1 MINIAG
7 RVAGSISSRLQGMAT
22 DVIAE
27 TVSSFPFAKPKI
39 ADIPQSSFDELVSV
53 ESEENERQPPPD
65 IPNFEP
71 EPKMT
76 EAQIKVK
83 ANNSADVWK
92 EALNMIQVGANL
104 GVEFMSLEK
113 GDKVLVKQWDEKIA
127 ISGGNFIHVP
137 PEYHEAKE
145 RLNTFQ
151 ENLLTIKTD
160 TVPQQIRDMLY
171 EGFYHDYKKQAEQ
184 GTIKPYSK
192 WEAIIQSVIIILGD
206 GFKKLVFILIT
217 KALKKLM

>member
-1 MINIAG
+1 MKMVDIAG
-7 RVAGSISSRLQGMAT
+7 RVAGSISSRLQGIAT
-22 DVIAE
+22 DVVAE
-27 TVSSFPFAKPKI
+27 TISSFPFAKPKVV
-39 ADIPQSSFDELVSV
+39 DIPSSSFEELVS
-53 ESEENERQPPPD
+53 EEIPIPPPNE
-65 IPNFEP
+65 PPKFEP
-71 EPKMT
+71 EPKMS

-83 ANNSADVWK
+83 ASNSADVWK
-92 EALNMIQVGANL
+92 EALNMIQVASNL

-113 GDKVLVKQWDEKIA
+113 GDKDLAKKWDAKIA
-127 ISGGNFIHVP
+127 EAGLNFILVP

-145 RLNTFQ
+145 RLNAFQ
-151 ENLLTIKTD
+151 ANLLTIKTD
-160 TVPQQIRDMLY
+160 KVPTQIRDMLY

-192 WEAIIQSVIIILGD
+192 WEAIIQSTIIILGD

>member
-1 MINIAG
+1 MIDVAG

-39 ADIPQSSFDELVSV
+39 VDIPSSSFDEMV
-53 ESEENERQPPPD
+53 SEETVNPPPNE
-65 IPNFEP
+65 PPKVEP
-71 EPKMT
+71 EPKVT
-76 EAQIKVK
+76 DAQIKVK
-83 ANNSADVWK
+83 ASNSADVWK
-92 EALNMIQVGANL
+92 EALNMIQVGCNL

-113 GDKVLVKQWDEKIA
+113 GDKDLVKTWDVKIA
-127 ISGGNFIHVP
+127 EAGLTFIYVP

-145 RLNTFQ
+145 RLNSFQ
-151 ENLLTIKTD
+151 ANLLMIRTD
-160 TVPQQIRDMLY
+160 TVPPQIRDMLY

-192 WEAIIQSVIIILGD
+192 WEAIIQSIIIILGD
-206 GFKKLVFILIT
+206 GFKKMVFILIT
-217 KALKKLM
+217 KALKKIM